1 MFGLHAL
8 DILALAIY
16 LIGITVV
23 GIRASKQISTTGDF
37 LMPRKFGKVMMMMH
51 GLGTATHSD
60 QAVGVASKS
69 FTNGLSGIWYSWMW
83 LFATPFYWLIAPM
96 MRRFRALT
104 TGDVFAARY
113 DQSVSS
119 LYAALGLIKF
129 MVNIGLMLKGT
140 GVIIEAVTLGK
151 LPTNTTIIIVT
162 VLFVVYGLAGGLS
175 AAIVTD
181 FIQGILTILFS
192 FMLLPIVLNAVGG
205 MSGMRATFAEIRPGT
220 EMLSLVAPGEIGV
233 FFIFMIAVNTLLGVV
248 VQPQNMGTCAAGKT
262 EMEGAIGFMGG
273 TMIKRLCTVAWSVT
287 GLAAV
292 AYYANQQIA
301 PDLVY
306 GHMAREFLPQIMP
319 GLLGLFLAAM
329 LATVMGSCDSFMVA
343 SSGLVTENLYKPLRP
358 GLSEAHYL
366 NVARI
371 SGLIAVCGGV
381 ALAWFA
387 KGVIPLLESLWK
399 VNAMMAMAFW
409 LGIFWRRTTVAGA
422 WAATLTALLA
432 WWLGSRGWFA
442 ESLSQMQF
450 LVEMGVVRAKGEN
463 WLIYLPWQM
472 VFYITAGF
480 AAGVVASL
488 ATKPVSQDKLD
499 NFYGLLR
506 TPVRADE
513 VIKESCRL
521 PVGATPGE
529 RRVFFPNSQFEI
541 PIPTKIAMLGFGV
554 GWACVLAIIGLVA
567 FLIAD

>member
-1 MFGLHAL
+1 MFGLHIL
-8 DILALAIY
+8 DLLVLAVY
-16 LIGITVV
+16 LIGVTVV
-23 GIRASKQISTTGDF
+23 GVWAAKSIKSTGEF

-113 DQSVSS
+113 DRSVSG
-119 LYAALGLIKF
+119 LYAALGLGKF

-140 GVIIEAVTLGK
+140 GVIIDAVTLGR

-162 VLFVVYGLAGGLS
+162 VLFVIYGLAGGLS
-175 AAIVTD
+175 AAIITD

-205 MSGMRATFAEIRPGT
+205 MSGMRTTLTEIRPDT

-292 AYYANQQIA
+292 AYYAGTDIK

-358 GLSEAHYL
+358 GLSDAHYL
-366 NVARI
+366 NVARV

-387 KGVIPLLESLWK
+387 DGLIPLLENLWK

-432 WWLGSRGWFA
+432 WWLGSNGEVAKWLTQFP
-442 ESLSQMQF
+442 F
-450 LVEMGVVRAKGEN
+450 LVDNGVVRMKAES
-463 WLIYLPWQM
+463 WVVYLPWQM
-472 VFYITAGF
+472 VFYLTAGF
-480 AAGVVASL
+480 GAGILVSL
-488 ATKPVSQDKLD
+488 LTKPVASGKLE
-499 NFYGLLR
+499 NFYSLLR
-506 TPVRADE
+506 TPVAPDE
-513 VIKESCRL
+513 EIKESCTL
-521 PVGATPGE
+521 PEEIKPGA
-529 RRVFFPNSQFEI
+529 RRVFFPDTELEI
-541 PIPTKIAMLGFGV
+541 PIPSRIAVMGFV
-554 GWACVLAIIGLVA
+554 IGWACVLAIIGLVA
-567 FLIAD
+567 FFIAD

>member
-1 MFGLHAL
+1 MFGLHPIDIAAL
-8 DILALAIY
+8 LLY
-16 LIGITVV
+16 LIGVTVIGV
-23 GIRASKQISTTGDF
+23 RAAGKVKSTGDF

-60 QAVGVASKS
+60 QAVSVASKS

-119 LYAALGLIKF
+119 LYAVMGLGKF

-140 GVIIEAVTLGK
+140 GVIIDAVTEGK
-151 LPTNTTIIIVT
+151 LPTNTTIIIIT

-175 AAIVTD
+175 AAIITD
-181 FIQGILTILFS
+181 FIQGILTIVFS

-205 MSGMRATFAEIRPGT
+205 LSGMREKLAVLRPDT
-220 EMLSLVAPGEIGV
+220 EMLSLVTPGEIGF

-262 EMEGAIGFMGG
+262 EIEGAVGFMGG

-292 AYYANQQIA
+292 AYYGNDVGN

-306 GHMAREFLPQIMP
+306 GHMARDFLPQVMP
-319 GLLGLFLAAM
+319 GLLGLFLAAL

-343 SSGLVTENLYKPLRP
+343 SSGLVTENLYKPLKP
-358 GLSEAHYL
+358 GKTDSHYL
-366 NVARI
+366 TVARL

-387 KGVIPLLESLWK
+387 KGVIPLLENLWK
-399 VNAMMAMAFW
+399 INTMMAMAFW
-409 LGIFWRRTTVAGA
+409 LGVFWRRTTVAGA
-422 WAATLTALLA
+422 WAATITALLA
-432 WWLGSRGWFA
+432 WWLGTQGWFA
-442 ESLSQMQF
+442 GSLAQVQF
-450 LVEMGVVRAKGEN
+450 LADAGVVRAKGGA
-463 WLIYLPWQM
+463 WVVYLPWQM

-480 AAGVVASL
+480 AAGIIASL
-488 ATKPVSQDKLD
+488 LTQPVNERKLD
-499 NFYGLLR
+499 RFYSLLR
-506 TPVRADE
+506 TPVTPDE
-513 VIKESCRL
+513 VISESCTL
-521 PVGATPGE
+521 PEGTTPGE
-529 RRVFFPNSQFEI
+529 RRVFLPNTNLEI
-541 PIPTKIAMLGFGV
+541 PIPTKTAMIGFGV
-554 GWACVLAIIGLVA
+554 GWLCVLAIIGLVA
-567 FLIAD
+567 LLIAD

>member
-8 DILALAIY
+8 DILMLAIY

-23 GIRASKQISTTGDF
+23 GIRASKQIHSTGDF

-162 VLFVVYGLAGGLS
+162 VLFVIYGLAGGLS

-205 MSGMRATFAEIRPGT
+205 LSGMRTTFAEIRPDT

-358 GLSEAHYL
+358 GMSEAHYL
-366 NVARI
+366 NVARV

-381 ALAWFA
+381 ALAWCA
-387 KGVIPLLESLWK
+387 EGVIPLLESLWK

-450 LVEMGVVRAKGEN
+450 FVEFGIVRAKGES
-463 WLIYLPWQM
+463 WGIYLPWQM

-480 AAGVVASL
+480 IAGIVASL
-488 ATKPVSQDKLD
+488 ATKPVAKDKLD

-506 TPVRADE
+506 TPVQADE
-513 VIKESCRL
+513 EIKESCTL
-521 PVGATPGE
+521 PAGTTPGE

-554 GWACVLAIIGLVA
+554 GWACVLAIIGAVA

>member
-1 MFGLHAL
+1 MFGLHPIDIAAL
-8 DILALAIY
+8 LLY
-16 LIGITVV
+16 LIGVTVIGV
-23 GIRASKQISTTGDF
+23 RAAGKVKSTGDF

-60 QAVGVASKS
+60 QAVSVASKS

-119 LYAALGLIKF
+119 LYAVMGLGKF

-140 GVIIEAVTLGK
+140 GVIIDAVTEGK
-151 LPTNTTIIIVT
+151 LPTNTTIIIIT

-175 AAIVTD
+175 AAIITD
-181 FIQGILTILFS
+181 FIQGILTIVFS

-205 MSGMRATFAEIRPGT
+205 LSGMREKLAVLRPDT
-220 EMLSLVAPGEIGV
+220 EMLSLVTPGEIGF

-262 EMEGAIGFMGG
+262 EIEGAVGFMGG

-292 AYYANQQIA
+292 AYYGNDVGN

-306 GHMAREFLPQIMP
+306 GHMARDFLPQVMP
-319 GLLGLFLAAM
+319 GLLGLFLAAL

-343 SSGLVTENLYKPLRP
+343 SSGLVTENLYKPLKP
-358 GLSEAHYL
+358 GKTDSHYL
-366 NVARI
+366 TVARL
-371 SGLIAVCGGV
+371 SGMIAVCGGV

-387 KGVIPLLESLWK
+387 KGVIPLLENLWK
-399 VNAMMAMAFW
+399 INTMMAMAFW
-409 LGIFWRRTTVAGA
+409 LGVFWRRTTVAGA
-422 WAATLTALLA
+422 WAATITALLA
-432 WWLGSRGWFA
+432 WWLGTQGWFA
-442 ESLSQMQF
+442 GSLAQVQF
-450 LVEMGVVRAKGEN
+450 LADAGVVRAKGGA
-463 WLIYLPWQM
+463 WVVYLPWQM

-480 AAGVVASL
+480 AAGIIASL
-488 ATKPVSQDKLD
+488 LTQPVNERKLD
-499 NFYGLLR
+499 RFYSLLR
-506 TPVRADE
+506 TPVTPDE
-513 VIKESCRL
+513 VISESCTL
-521 PVGATPGE
+521 PEGTTPGE
-529 RRVFFPNSQFEI
+529 RRVFLPNTNLEI
-541 PIPTKIAMLGFGV
+541 PIPTKTAMIGFGV
-554 GWACVLAIIGLVA
+554 GWLCVLAIIGLVA
-567 FLIAD
+567 LLIAD